1 MKERTL
7 RLVNSNETTPTMDN
21 FAPAKIV
28 SLPLS
33 LAPILVADDDPDDLF
48 FAVRSIKKTGT
59 RNPVIAFDDGVGVV
73 DYLSR
78 AWLTPPED
86 RSLLPRLLFL
96 DLKMSGLGGFA
107 FLEWVREHPGRAP
120 IKIIVLSGSD
130 EPEDVERAKKLGAK
144 RYLAKYPSVA
154 TFKTIIHDVHA
165 DQSWVANAD
174 PLPFDPFFES
184 GLPKGQ
190 RRAEY

>member
-1 MKERTL
+1 MKERTIRHVKSESTSTL
-7 RLVNSNETTPTMDN
+7 DDFKTAT
-21 FAPAKIV
+21 IV
-28 SLPLS
+28 SLSQS

-48 FAVRSIKKTGT
+48 FAVRLIKKTGT

-78 AWLTPPED
+78 AWLTPPSD

-120 IKIIVLSGSD
+120 LKIIVLSGSD

-144 RYLAKYPSVA
+144 RYLAKYPTVA

-165 DQSWVANAD
+165 DQAWVSNAN
-174 PLPFDPFFES
+174 PLPYDPFFES
-184 GLPKGQ
+184 GLPMGQ
-190 RRAEY
+190 KRAEY